1 MLKDADPKNG
11 ADKSI
16 AEWFKGQPSS
26 SRAPAFP
33 WGWVEWLGGEMKH
46 DIGSVTAEINDKF
59 LIAVLDKHINVDKA
73 EDSIMDFADT
83 IETALESSVLL
94 GGLVIDSWIIN
105 REKQKSFENDYSVV
119 AVKITL
125 FTRRRK

>member
-1 MLKDADPKNG
+1 
-11 ADKSI
+11 
-16 AEWFKGQPSS
+16 
-26 SRAPAFP
+26 
-33 WGWVEWLGGEMKH
+33 MKH

-59 LIAVLDKHINVDKA
+59 LIAVLDKHINAEKA
-73 EDSIMDFADT
+73 EDSIMEYVDT

-94 GGLVIDSWIIN
+94 GGLVNDSWIIN
-105 REKQKSFENDYSVV
+105 REKQKSFENDSSVV